1 MGELP
6 KLCIYIYPPGGR
18 GGGVEAVFRV
28 VCDACI
34 NCQTRLS
41 GPSHL
46 VVRKP
51 MQETAPLIRIPLH
64 LNHHIAIPASARR
77 RNDILVERKRDED
90 NDGDEID
97 GGAHGAHALGQL
109 RAVDFP

>member
-1 MGELP
+1 
-6 KLCIYIYPPGGR
+6 
-18 GGGVEAVFRV
+18 
-28 VCDACI
+28 
-34 NCQTRLS
+34 
-41 GPSHL
+41 
-46 VVRKP
+46 